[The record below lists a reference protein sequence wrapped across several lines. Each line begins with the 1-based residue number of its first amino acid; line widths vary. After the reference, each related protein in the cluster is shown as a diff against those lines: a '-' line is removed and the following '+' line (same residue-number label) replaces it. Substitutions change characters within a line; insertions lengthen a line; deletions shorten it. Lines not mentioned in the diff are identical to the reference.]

1 MGSAVTVKIVCNSIT
16 PYNSFENENRK
27 DEQQMRSVESAD
39 GDVLR
44 AAIEFYGVE
53 SQLKMLLEEM
63 SELQKEVC
71 KYWRGGD
78 NLAHLAE
85 EIADVEIML
94 DQTKMIFDLNASV
107 FWHRKAKLMRLE
119 ERIRAE
125 TDMNGGGGDDDVD

>member
-1 MGSAVTVKIVCNSIT
+1 MKST
-16 PYNSFENENRK
+16 
-27 DEQQMRSVESAD
+27 D

-44 AAIEFYGVE
+44 AAIEFYGEE

-71 KYWRGGD
+71 KHWRGED

-94 DQTKMIFDLNASV
+94 EQTKMIFDLNASV
-107 FWHRKAKLMRLE
+107 FWYRKAKLNRLE
-119 ERIRAE
+119 ERILTE
-125 TDMNGGGGDDDVD
+125 TEIDRGDSDGGTD